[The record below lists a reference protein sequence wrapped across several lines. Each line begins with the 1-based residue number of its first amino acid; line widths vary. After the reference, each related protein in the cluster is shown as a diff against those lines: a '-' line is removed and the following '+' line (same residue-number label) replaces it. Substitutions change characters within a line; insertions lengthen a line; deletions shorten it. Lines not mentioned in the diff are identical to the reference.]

1 MSATEGQAPAESD
14 PVSGGAPAVGCDGPG
29 APARGK
35 TQVRSSAADSAMPAL
50 FGRLDWGATAL
61 GPRGGWPE
69 TLKTVAD
76 VVLRAPTAMAVLWGA
91 SGVAI
96 YNDGCRSLLGRRHPA
111 LFGSTIAEAWPELAQ
126 LHVDAL
132 AAGRDGRNLSFR
144 GRHFAAN
151 GDGCEEAWLD
161 LDFSPIPGAEG
172 DPAGVLVVAVEQTQ
186 RMRAELD
193 LTRLNETL
201 EARVAERTEALASAI
216 DTLSGEIAERQ
227 AAEEELRQSQKMEAV
242 GQLTGGIAHDFN
254 NLLTGIIGSLDLMQR
269 RLAQGRLEDLPRYAT
284 AAMTSANRA
293 AGLTHRLL
301 TFSRRRPL
309 DPKVT
314 DINRL
319 VAAIEDLL
327 RRTISEKIALEI
339 EMPAS
344 VWRLQCDPNQL
355 ENAILNLVINA
366 RDAMPD
372 GGRLRIETG
381 NATLDDVQARRWD
394 MPPGQYVRLAVTD
407 TGVGMPPEVVEHV
420 FEPFFTTKPL
430 GVGTGLGLPMIYS
443 FARQTAGGV
452 RIESEV
458 GRGTTVSIYLPRCLE
473 EGVAAVD
480 EPSGPAVHPAGAGR
494 VVLVVEDEQ
503 SVRSLVMEVLQE
515 QGYRGISATNGTSA
529 LEVLRSDAHVDLL
542 ITDVGLPGLDGPQLV
557 AAALRHRPDLKVL
570 FMTAYAREAPVG
582 PAEFGTPIGVLLKP
596 FTVEGLLDHVR
607 LSLGGSRLR
616 QGRPTEGN
624 QG

>member
-1 MSATEGQAPAESD
+1 MRPPQDHGAPKPGSPAEA
-14 PVSGGAPAVGCDGPG
+14 APAVGGDGPAASPG
-29 APARGK
+29 ALSLLSRFDWE
-35 TQVRSSAADSAMPAL
+35 RSE
-50 FGRLDWGATAL
+50 L
-61 GPRGGWPE
+61 GPRQAWPD
-69 TLKTVAD
+69 TLRTVVD
-76 VVLRAPTAMAVLWGA
+76 VLLRAPTAMAVLWGP

-96 YNDGCRSLLGRRHPA
+96 YNDACGSLLGGRHPA
-111 LFGSTIAEAWPELAQ
+111 LFGSTIVQAWPEVAR
-126 LHVDAL
+126 LHAEAV
-132 AAGRDGRNLSFR
+132 AAGRLGQNLSFR
-144 GRHFAAN
+144 GRHFPAR

-161 LDFSPIPGAEG
+161 LDFSPIPGRDGALSG
-172 DPAGVLVVAVEQTQ
+172 ILVVAVEQTE
-186 RMRAELD
+186 RMRAERN

-201 EARVAERTEALASAI
+201 EARVAERTEALASAVN
-216 DTLSGEIAERQ
+216 TLSQEIAERQ
-227 AAEEELRQSQKMEAV
+227 AAEEALRQSQKMEAV

-254 NLLTGIIGSLDLMQR
+254 NLLTGIIGGLDMMQR
-269 RLAQGRLEDLPRYAT
+269 RLAQGRLEDVSRFAT

-314 DINRL
+314 DVNRV

-327 RRTISEKIALEI
+327 RRTISEKIVLEI

-344 VWRLQCDPNQL
+344 VWRLRCDPNQL

-381 NATLDDVQARRWD
+381 NATVDDDQAHRWGLT
-394 MPPGQYVRLAVTD
+394 PGDYVRLAVTD
-407 TGVGMPPEVVEHV
+407 TGVGMPPGVMERV

-443 FARQTAGGV
+443 FAQQSAGGV

-458 GRGTTVSIYLPRCLE
+458 GVGTTVSIYLPRCLDT
-473 EGVAAVD
+473 GAAVAG
-480 EPSGPAVHPAGAGR
+480 EPARPSAPTGAGR

-503 SVRSLVMEVLQE
+503 SVRALVMEVLQE
-515 QGYRGISATNGTSA
+515 QGYRGIAATDGESA
-529 LEVLRSDAHVDLL
+529 LEVLKSGAHVDLL

-557 AAALRHRPDLKVL
+557 AAALSHRPDLKVL
-570 FMTAYAREAPVG
+570 FMTAYARETPVG
-582 PAEFGTPIGVLLKP
+582 PRERPVGVLLKP

-607 LSLGGSRLR
+607 MSLEGSA
-616 QGRPTEGN
+616 QGPVASGTEA
-624 QG
+624 

>member
-1 MSATEGQAPAESD
+1 MSAPQDQAPRGD
-14 PVSGGAPAVGCDGPG
+14 
-29 APARGK
+29 AR
-35 TQVRSSAADSAMPAL
+35 VRSPTTAPEATEL
-50 FGRLDWGATAL
+50 FGRFDWGVTEL
-61 GPRGGWPE
+61 GPHERWPDA
-69 TLKTVAD
+69 LKTVTD
-76 VVLRAPTAMAVLWGA
+76 MVLRAPTAMALLWGA

-96 YNDGCRSLLGRRHPA
+96 YNDGCRRLLGRRHPA
-111 LFGSTIAEAWPELAQ
+111 LFGSTLTLAWPELAQ
-126 LHVDAL
+126 LHAEAV
-132 AAGRDGRNLSFR
+132 AAGRVGQSLSFR

-151 GDGCEEAWLD
+151 GEGCEEAWLD
-161 LDFSPIPGAEG
+161 LDLSPIAGPDG
-172 DPAGVLVVAVEQTQ
+172 DPAGILVVVIDQTQ
-186 RMRAELD
+186 RRRAEFD

-201 EARVAERTEALASAI
+201 EARVAERTGALASAI
-216 DTLSGEIAERQ
+216 DTLNGEIAERQ

-269 RLAQGRLEDLPRYAT
+269 RLAEGRLEDLSRYAT

-314 DINRL
+314 DVNRL

-327 RRTISEKIALEI
+327 RRTISEKTDLEL

-344 VWRLQCDPNQL
+344 VWRLECDPNQL
-355 ENAILNLVINA
+355 ENAILNLAINA

-372 GGRLRIETG
+372 GGRLRIETS
-381 NATLDDVQARRWD
+381 NASVDDDQARRWD
-394 MPPGQYVRLAVTD
+394 MSPGQYVRLAVTD
-407 TGVGMPPEVVEHV
+407 TGAGMSPEVLEHV

-443 FARQTAGGV
+443 FARQTGGAV

-458 GRGTTVSIYLPRCLE
+458 GQGTTVSIYLPSCLE
-473 EGVAAVD
+473 EGAVAAD
-480 EPSGPAVHPAGAGR
+480 EAAEAAVHPTGAGR

-515 QGYRGISATNGTSA
+515 QGYRGISATDGTSA
-529 LEVLRSDAHVDLL
+529 LEVLKSDAHVDLL
-542 ITDVGLPGLDGPQLV
+542 ISDVGLPGLDGPQLV
-557 AAALRHRPDLKVL
+557 AAALGHRPDLRVF
-570 FMTAYAREAPVG
+570 FMTAYAREAPSG
-582 PAEFGTPIGVLLKP
+582 PTAPDKPIAVLLKP
-596 FTVEGLLDHVR
+596 FTVEALLNQVR
-607 LSLGGSRLR
+607 LSLDGPPSA
-616 QGRPTEGN
+616 QD
-624 QG
+624 